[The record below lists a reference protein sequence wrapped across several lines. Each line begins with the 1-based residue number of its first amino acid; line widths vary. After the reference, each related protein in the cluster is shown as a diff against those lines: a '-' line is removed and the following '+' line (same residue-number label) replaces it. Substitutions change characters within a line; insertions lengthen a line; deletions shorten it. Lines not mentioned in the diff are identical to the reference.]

1 MACDKER
8 DETWPMIKR
17 ETRLANDKERDDY
30 WPIIKKEM
38 RLNLW

>member
-1 MACDKER
+1 
-8 DETWPMIKR
+8 MIKR